1 MGPLRAI
8 VFVLAAGLLACGCGS
23 KDEPKSKPVE
33 RKEETA
39 DKLPKLDRGWEEFVN
54 AGAGVA
60 FGRPPGW
67 SAKEKGAVTT
77 LTAPDE
83 LVSAAITIDRT
94 DDALGGDP
102 KAFAT
107 QTAKLLPGYK
117 KPLDPS
123 KAKPF
128 KHEYEGA
135 IVEAKGVAKKSGVP
149 QRVSVIVLE
158 RKGVAVVTAVI
169 AENAERGRGRRAEAG
184 PRSDPHATNA
194 PAQLARARKVADT
207 PT

>member
-1 MGPLRAI
+1 MRFRALL
-8 VFVLAAGLLACGCGS
+8 LAAVTALLVGGCGS
-23 KDEPKSKPVE
+23 KDEPEPKPVE
-33 RKEETA
+33 RKEETV
-39 DKLPKLDRGWEEFVN
+39 DKLPQLDRGWEEFVN

-123 KAKPF
+123 KAKQF
-128 KHEYEGA
+128 KHSYEGA

-169 AENAERGRGRRAEAG
+169 AENADEDADAESKQAQEAI
-184 PRSDPHATNA
+184 ATLRTRPPN
-194 PAQLARARKVADT
+194 
-207 PT
+207 

>member
-1 MGPLRAI
+1 MRSRAPL
-8 VFVLAAGLLACGCGS
+8 LAAVAVLLVSGCGS
-23 KDEPKSKPVE
+23 DDEPATEPVE

-39 DKLPKLDRGWEEFVN
+39 DKLPQLKRGYEEYVN
-54 AGAGVA
+54 RDAGIV

-67 SAKEKGAVTT
+67 SAKDKGAVTS

-102 KAFAT
+102 KAFAAE
-107 QTAKLLPGYK
+107 TAELLPGYK
-117 KPLDPS
+117 KPLDPG

-128 KHEYEGA
+128 AHAYEGA
-135 IVEAKGVAKKSGVP
+135 IAEAKGVAKKSGVS
-149 QRVSVIVLE
+149 QRVQVVVLE

-169 AENAERGRGRRAEAG
+169 AANADRGGADAESKQA
-184 PRSDPHATNA
+184 
-194 PAQLARARKVADT
+194 LVAIRT
-207 PT
+207 LRTRPPN

>member
-1 MGPLRAI
+1 MRLRALLT
-8 VFVLAAGLLACGCGS
+8 VVVVGLLAGGCGS
-23 KDEPKSKPVE
+23 KDEPEPKPVE
-33 RKEETA
+33 RKKETV
-39 DKLPKLDRGWEEFVN
+39 DKLPQLKRGYEEFVN

-67 SAKEKGAVTT
+67 SAKERGTVTT

-117 KPLDPS
+117 KPLDPG

-169 AENAERGRGRRAEAG
+169 AENADRNTGAESKQAQEAIRTLRTR
-184 PRSDPHATNA
+184 PPH
-194 PAQLARARKVADT
+194 
-207 PT
+207 

>member
-1 MGPLRAI
+1 MRFR
-8 VFVLAAGLLACGCGS
+8 VFLLAALAGLLVSGCGS
-23 KDEPKSKPVE
+23 DDAPAPKPVE

-39 DKLPKLDRGWEEFVN
+39 DKLPQLKRGYEEFVN
-54 AGAGVA
+54 RAAGIA

-67 SAKEKGAVTT
+67 SAKDKGAVTT

-83 LVSAAITIDRT
+83 LVSATITIDRT

-107 QTAKLLPGYK
+107 ETAELLPGYE
-117 KPLDPS
+117 KPLDPG

-128 KHEYEGA
+128 AHEYEGA
-135 IVEAKGVAKKSGVP
+135 IAGAKGVAKKSGVP
-149 QRVSVIVLE
+149 QTVQVIVLE

-169 AENAERGRGRRAEAG
+169 AANAKRGAADAESKQALQAIKTLRTR
-184 PRSDPHATNA
+184 PPN
-194 PAQLARARKVADT
+194 
-207 PT
+207 

>member
-1 MGPLRAI
+1 MCFP
-8 VFVLAAGLLACGCGS
+8 VVLFAVVAGLLAGGCGS
-23 KDEPKSKPVE
+23 KDEPAPKPVE
-33 RKEETA
+33 RKEETS

-67 SAKEKGAVTT
+67 SAKDQGAVTT
-77 LTAPDE
+77 LIAPDE
-83 LVSAAITIDRT
+83 LVSGAITIDRT

-117 KPLDPS
+117 QALDPS

-128 KHEYEGA
+128 GHEYDGA
-135 IVEAKGVAKKSGVP
+135 VVEANGVSKKSGVP
-149 QRVSVIVLE
+149 QKVQVIVLE

-169 AENAERGRGRRAEAG
+169 AENSKENAGAEAKQAEQAIKTLRTR
-184 PRSDPHATNA
+184 PPN
-194 PAQLARARKVADT
+194 
-207 PT
+207 